1 MHFMGRRWRENE
13 WNSVEGV
20 GHIPMTD
27 CPYAILKL
35 YSQAAWSGLKSTSRK
50 ISLYPRFSLYT
61 QCGNGCGR
69 ILQRWRA
76 ELCAHWLAWWL

>member
-1 MHFMGRRWRENE
+1 MHFMGRRWRENG
-13 WNSVEGV
+13 WNSVRV
-20 GHIPMTD
+20 
-27 CPYAILKL
+27 L
-35 YSQAAWSGLKSTSRK
+35 SQAAWSGLKSTSRK
-50 ISLYPRFSLYT
+50 ISLYLRFSLYT